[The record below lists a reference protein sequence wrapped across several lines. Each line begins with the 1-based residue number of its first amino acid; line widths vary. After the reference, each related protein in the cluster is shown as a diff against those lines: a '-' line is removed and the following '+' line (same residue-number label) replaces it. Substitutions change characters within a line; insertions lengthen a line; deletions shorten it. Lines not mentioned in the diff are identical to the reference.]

1 MIGLKMSIKQKILLS
16 FAILAI
22 CSMLFFI
29 IFGENG
35 WVDLNLLRQEKQRL
49 LLENRKLEKENLSLY
64 REIDRL
70 KNDMTYIES
79 IARQELGMI
88 REEELILKLK
98 KPEGLNP

>member
-1 MIGLKMSIKQKILLS
+1 MEPAMSTRQKIVLS
-16 FAILAI
+16 FAILAV
-22 CSMLFFI
+22 SSLLFFI

-35 WVDLNLLRQEKQRL
+35 WVDLKQLRQEKQRL
-49 LLENRKLEKENLSLY
+49 LLENKKLEKENLSLY

-88 REEELILKLK
+88 KADELILKLK
-98 KPEGLNP
+98 KPGGNNP

>member
-1 MIGLKMSIKQKILLS
+1 MEVAMSTRQKIVLS
-16 FAILAI
+16 FAILAVS
-22 CSMLFFI
+22 SMLFFI

-35 WVDLNLLRQEKQRL
+35 WVDLKQLRQEKQRL
-49 LLENRKLEKENLSLY
+49 LLENKKLEKENLSLY

-88 REEELILKLK
+88 KEDELILKLK
-98 KPEGLNP
+98 KPGGNNP